1 MCVPRKVMMDIAS
14 KIILSGNNV
23 KRDILDTMMKTHGG
37 DIQTDMIA
45 AMDEY
50 ATVFGKEIVDE
61 LERKRDNCYDFQSL
75 NIKKLLK

>member
-1 MCVPRKVMMDIAS
+1 MMDIAS

-23 KRDILDTMMKTHGG
+23 KRDILDTMMITHGG
-37 DIQTDMIA
+37 DIQTDMFA
-45 AMDEY
+45 AMDDY